1 VGKAGVG
8 VDAQGRLIGYLAVC
22 DQHIDGATLSFEEV
36 SANATDVNEVTA
48 GKWASDQ
55 PVSVL
60 AGWSLE
66 GTTDGWTTI
75 SALMPLEANR
85 TYSLHGW
92 TLDNSGSALNVTFTP
107 AQLQGLKPGE
117 VYFYDHFDMDKNQD
131 VFATRSPTEF
141 RKAACRP

>member
-22 DQHIDGATLSFEEV
+22 DQHIDGATLSFEQA
-36 SANATDVNEVTA
+36 SANATDVTEVTA

-92 TLDNSGSALNVTFTP
+92 TRDNSGSALNVTFTP